1 MLVACRLAGL
11 FALGACYAVV
21 GARAVRADAAPQRS
35 IPPRHAQ
42 NHALLAD
49 PTGRVSSNTPAR
61 PPAPAAPRIKRPD
74 RELQRP
80 SAATGVGR
88 PMATTTP
95 SLPQHPYRICLLSFD
110 RGIFLTEG
118 FQAKD
123 RLAKGPPRPSKGASA
138 DRASPRAWVL
148 QFGDQRAR
156 WARMAFSI
164 SRLRRSNTSTR
175 SAWGVTL
182 IGIACRRGHCSSRRC
197 IR

>member
-1 MLVACRLAGL
+1 LLHNKQRERVRCSSLVDWPVCSRLEHATQWWE
-11 FALGACYAVV
+11 
-21 GARAVRADAAPQRS
+21 RAQCGPTRPPQRS

-61 PPAPAAPRIKRPD
+61 PPASAAPRIKRPD

-88 PMATTTP
+88 PMATTTS

-118 FQAKD
+118 FQAND
-123 RLAKGPPRPSKGASA
+123 RLPKGPPPPPLGLLDGAA
-138 DRASPRAWVL
+138 RLP
-148 QFGDQRAR
+148 DQNG
-156 WARMAFSI
+156 MSSI
-164 SRLRRSNTSTR
+164 P
-175 SAWGVTL
+175 APY
-182 IGIACRRGHCSSRRC
+182 SSRR
-197 IR
+197 IPGTSSILDPAAHRGD